1 MNMVSRAG
9 KLSLPAR
16 YRIFL
21 TKRFGGKCAPPG
33 TDTRRTFKY
42 LAWRYDRGGGQ
53 VITLLANLL
62 QMRPH
67 DADEAVAIYVTGFFC
82 NARSATEKRFAQ

>member
-1 MNMVSRAG
+1 MNMMSRLG

-16 YRIFL
+16 YRNFQ

-33 TDTRRTFKY
+33 ADTRRTFKY
-42 LAWRYDRGGGQ
+42 LAWRYDCGGGP

-62 QMRPH
+62 QMRPD
-67 DADEAVAIYVTGFFC
+67 DADEAVAICVIGFFC

>member
-16 YRIFL
+16 YRIFQ
-21 TKRFGGKCAPPG
+21 TKRLGGKCTPG
-33 TDTRRTFKY
+33 SDTRRTFKY
-42 LAWRYDRGGGQ
+42 LAWRYDCRGGQ

-67 DADEAVAIYVTGFFC
+67 DADEAVAICVIGFFC

>member
-1 MNMVSRAG
+1 MSMVSRAR
-9 KLSLPAR
+9 KLRLAAR
-16 YRIFL
+16 YRIFQ
-21 TKRFGGKCAPPG
+21 TKRFGSKCAPV

-42 LAWRYDRGGGQ
+42 LAWRYDCGGGP

-67 DADEAVAIYVTGFFC
+67 DADEAVAICVIGFFS
-82 NARSATEKRFAQ
+82 NARSASEKRLAQ